1 MKEIPAPDVD
11 ADGPVA
17 MQVCTVDHSSYEGRI
32 GIGRLHSGTIHEKDL
47 VLVVPSEGEPYNAQI
62 RKVYTFENLGKVE
75 VPEAHAGDIVAVIG
89 IEAADIGDVITDR
102 ENPVEM
108 KPIAVEEPTM
118 AVVFEASTSPIV
130 GREGDIV
137 GARQLKERLHARKG
151 IQHFH
156 AH

>member
-1 MKEIPAPDVD
+1 MA
-11 ADGPVA
+11 VA
-17 MQVCTVDHSSYEGRI
+17 MQVCTVDHSMKAASA
-32 GIGRLHSGTIHEKDL
+32 L
-47 VLVVPSEGEPYNAQI
+47 VACIAAPFTRKISCSWFPPRASPYNAQI
-62 RKVYTFENLGKVE
+62 RKVYTFENLSRLRS
-75 VPEAHAGDIVAVIG
+75 PEAHAGDIVAVIG

-118 AVVFEASTSPIV
+118 AVVFKLPRAPSWVVRVTSLAPAS
-130 GREGDIV
+130 
-137 GARQLKERLHARKG
+137 KERLMREKG